1 MKKIFMFVMA
11 AVAMTFASC
20 GNKTEGDV
28 ATEDSLSIDTIA
40 TIDAE
45 QDPVQALTAAVEAGD
60 ASKITELINQAGEK
74 LQSLTGEEAKTY
86 AYQLQKFVEENKEKL
101 EAVSVSTT
109 TLSDLVNAVTNLP
122 ETATDAANAAADAA
136 KADAQKV
143 ADDAKAA
150 AQQKAEEVKAA
161 AVQKTNEAVNTAAQK
176 ASNAANNAIDKAAA
190 DAKKSLGI

>member
-1 MKKIFMFVMA
+1 MFAMA

-20 GNKTEGDV
+20 GNKTEGEV

-45 QDPVQALTAAVEAGD
+45 QDPVEALSAAVETGD
-60 ASKITELINQAGEK
+60 ATKISELINQASQK
-74 LQSLTGEEAKTY
+74 LQGLTGDEAKEY
-86 AYQLQKFVEENKEKL
+86 AFQLQKFVEENKAKL
-101 EAVSVSTT
+101 EEVAVSTT
-109 TLSDLVNAVTNLP
+109 TLSDLVNAVTNVP
-122 ETATDAANAAADAA
+122 ETATEVATAAKEAV

-161 AVQKTNEAVNTAAQK
+161 AEKKANEAVNAAAQK
-176 ASNAANNAIDKAAA
+176 ASNAAANAIDKAAA
-190 DAKKSLGI
+190 DAKKSLGL